1 MAINIVKP
9 HFSES
14 SRRQIAEGID
24 RVLASGQL
32 MMGEFTDKFEDEF
45 AAFVGTESAVT
56 VNTCT
61 TALQICLQYFDVK
74 GSEVLIPAGGFL
86 TDLSAVIW
94 AGGTPVLVDIDPD
107 TLALD
112 LDDLERKRTAKT
124 KCIIWVHL
132 TGVISHNYQEI
143 KAYAERHDLF
153 LLEDAAHA
161 HGAEIDGHKAGT
173 IGHAGCFSF
182 FPTKVITS
190 GTGGMITTDDPALVR
205 YAKEVRL
212 LGRDIETGDIVRVGN
227 DWFMDEIRACVAY
240 YQFQELGQFL
250 ERRRVIAERYRQGF
264 ANQPGLR
271 LLPLEDGNL
280 PAYYQ
285 FVVHLD
291 PSIDRDG
298 VGNALKEKHGIG
310 AKRIY
315 IPLHQEEIFKQYD
328 DGTLKRS
335 EEALN
340 HSLCLPMHFQL
351 TDDDVDQVIAATI
364 GEVRDY
370 L

>member
-9 HFSES
+9 YFSES
-14 SRRQIAEGID
+14 SRRQISEGID
-24 RVLASGQL
+24 QILTSGQL
-32 MMGEFTDKFEDEF
+32 MTGEFTDKIEDEF

-61 TALQICLQYFDVK
+61 TALQICLQYFDVE
-74 GSEVLIPAGGFL
+74 GCEVLIPAGGFL
-86 TDLSAVIW
+86 TDLSAVVW

-112 LDDLERKRTAKT
+112 LDDLERKRTDKT
-124 KCIIWVHL
+124 KGIIWVHL
-132 TGVISHNYQEI
+132 TGVISHHYKEI
-143 KAYAERHDLF
+143 KAFAERHGLF

-161 HGAEIDGHKAGT
+161 HGAKIDGHMAGT
-173 IGHAGCFSF
+173 IGDAGCFSF
-182 FPTKVITS
+182 FPTKVITA

-227 DWFMDEIRACVAY
+227 DWFMDELRACVLY
-240 YQFQELGQFL
+240 YQFQELDQFL
-250 ERRRVIAERYRQGF
+250 ERRRAIADRYRQGF

-271 LLPLEDGNL
+271 LLPLEAGNL

-298 VGNALKEKHGIG
+298 VSKALKEKHGIG

-315 IPLHQEEIFKQYD
+315 IPLHQEKIFTQYD
-328 DGTLKRS
+328 DGSLPRS

-340 HSLCLPMHFQL
+340 HSICLPMHVQL
-351 TDDDVDQVIAATI
+351 TDADVDQVIAAMI
-364 GEVRDY
+364 EEVRTY
-370 L
+370 I